1 LFAQGLYFAQG
12 YTAAVLGVIG
22 LVLLAFTWQRAAR

>member
-1 LFAQGLYFAQG
+1 LFERGQYFAQG
-12 YTAAVLGVIG
+12 YTAAVLGMIG